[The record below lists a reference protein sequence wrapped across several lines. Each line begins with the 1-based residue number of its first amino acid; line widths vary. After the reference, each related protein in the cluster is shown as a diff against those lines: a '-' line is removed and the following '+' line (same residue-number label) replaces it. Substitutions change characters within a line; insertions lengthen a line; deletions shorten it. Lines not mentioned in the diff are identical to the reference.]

1 MAYGSGKYGELAIT
15 VQELTQ
21 ARAVVVAVIGGDK
34 GHGFEVVSANPSF
47 DKELPALLRGIADEI
62 EHDRAKDKN

>member
-34 GHGFEVVSANPSF
+34 GHGFEVISSIPNF
-47 DKELPALLRGIADEI
+47 DSKVPQLLRSMADEI
-62 EHDRAKDKN
+62 EKDQWSNKN

>member
-34 GHGFEVVSANPSF
+34 GHGFEVISSIPNF
-47 DKELPALLRGIADEI
+47 DSKVPQLLRSTADEI
-62 EHDRAKDKN
+62 EKDQWSNKN